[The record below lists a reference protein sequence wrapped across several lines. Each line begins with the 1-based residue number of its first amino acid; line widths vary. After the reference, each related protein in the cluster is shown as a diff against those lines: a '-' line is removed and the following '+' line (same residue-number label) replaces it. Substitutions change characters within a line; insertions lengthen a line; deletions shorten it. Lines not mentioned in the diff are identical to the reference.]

1 MGRLIYFEDHHPGQG
16 RAAGPDWSP
25 AAMKPER
32 SRRSATGESLI
43 PLQLALDEYDIEKC
57 FAQLARFGRCSVIPR
72 ANPADAGKILFLVRI
87 RDAIALNRHLLEL
100 EDDDNA
106 AAGRRIDQI
115 QMLENCEESLVS
127 KAWDRIGLETSVSF
141 AGGSGSD
148 SFDQIR
154 Q

>member
-100 EDDDNA
+100 EDDELLDELL
-106 AAGRRIDQI
+106 DE
-115 QMLENCEESLVS
+115 LDDEELDELDESQQPS
-127 KAWDRIGLETSVSF
+127 PS
-141 AGGSGSD
+141 
-148 SFDQIR
+148 
-154 Q
+154 